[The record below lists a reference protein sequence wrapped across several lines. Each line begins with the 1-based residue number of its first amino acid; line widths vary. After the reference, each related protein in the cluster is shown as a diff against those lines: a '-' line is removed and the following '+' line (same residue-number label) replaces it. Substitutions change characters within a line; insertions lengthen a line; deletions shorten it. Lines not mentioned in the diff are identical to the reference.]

1 MQQLEAKLDAQLA
14 IIGGLSSKKC
24 FDLGELG
31 QSVIS
36 PRQSTQ
42 LVHVIPTVK
51 DFIECVD
58 RDYLEIREKL
68 IQSSDA

>member
-1 MQQLEAKLDAQLA
+1 MQELDAKLDAQLA
-14 IIGGLSSKKC
+14 IMGGLSSKKC
-24 FDLGELG
+24 FEVGELG

-36 PRQSTQ
+36 RRQSTQ
-42 LVHVIPTVK
+42 LVHVIHTVK

-58 RDYLEIREKL
+58 RDYLEIREKP